1 MQKIM
6 ITIAALAL
14 SMASAT
20 AQVRLVIDTDGVQ
33 SSTAQISTATTDL
46 AGKLAA
52 KWRKERRDL
61 TPSEQDNILRGAE
74 TLVANRY
81 LTLPATEDSA
91 TVHLCLAAQPI
102 GLLVIAKGDET
113 LGAAYV
119 NESGGVEFDIPSD
132 NEEAAQTVT
141 SQLRE
146 GGRYVICGIDQPY
159 KLFHN
164 EGDNI
169 YATDITTGKTA
180 AYDTTTLPYYVFSG
194 SHPHHTA
201 AVVGSVIGG
210 IVTLGVIALV
220 AIL

>member
-1 MQKIM
+1 MQKI
-6 ITIAALAL
+6 IIAIAASAL
-14 SMASAT
+14 SIASSM
-20 AQVRLVIDTDGVQ
+20 AQVRLVIDTEGVQ
-33 SSTAQISTATTDL
+33 SSATQISTATTDL

-52 KWRKERRDL
+52 KWRKAHRDL

-102 GLLVIAKGDET
+102 GMLVIAKGDET

-119 NESGGVEFDIPSD
+119 NESGGVEFDFPGD
-132 NEEAAQTVT
+132 DDEAAPKVT

-146 GGRYVICGIDQPY
+146 GGRYVISGIDQPY
-159 KLFHN
+159 KIFHN
-164 EGDNI
+164 EGDTI

-180 AYDTTTLPYYVFSG
+180 AYDTATLPDYVFTG

>member
-1 MQKIM
+1 M
-6 ITIAALAL
+6 TIAALAL
-14 SMASAT
+14 SMASSL
-20 AQVRLVIDTDGVQ
+20 AQIRLVIDTEGVQ
-33 SSTAQISTATTDL
+33 SSTEQISTATTDL
-46 AGKLAA
+46 ADKLAA
-52 KWRKERRDL
+52 KWRKAHKDL

-81 LTLPATEDSA
+81 LTLPATDDNT

-119 NESGGVEFDIPSD
+119 NESGGVEFDIPSGD
-132 NEEAAQTVT
+132 EEATQTVT

-164 EGDNI
+164 EGDSI

-180 AYDTTTLPYYVFSG
+180 AYDTATLPDYVFSG

-201 AVVGSVIGG
+201 AVVGSVVGG